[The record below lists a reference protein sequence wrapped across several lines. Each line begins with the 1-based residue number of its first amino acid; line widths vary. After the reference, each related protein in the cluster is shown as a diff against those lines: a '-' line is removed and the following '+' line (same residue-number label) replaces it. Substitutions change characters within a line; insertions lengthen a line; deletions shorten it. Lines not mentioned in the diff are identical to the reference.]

1 MNLLRHSRVESLEV
15 RTLLAVTVDAHGWT
29 DFTRGDDART
39 IFVSSSIG
47 NDKFRGLSPKKPVR
61 TLAKARS
68 ILREGLRATATTTPA
83 TCSTA

>member
-1 MNLLRHSRVESLEV
+1 VNLLRHSRVESLEV
-15 RTLLAVTVDAHGWT
+15 RTLLAVTVDAQGWT

-68 ILREGLRATATTTPA
+68 ILRDGLRATATTTPA